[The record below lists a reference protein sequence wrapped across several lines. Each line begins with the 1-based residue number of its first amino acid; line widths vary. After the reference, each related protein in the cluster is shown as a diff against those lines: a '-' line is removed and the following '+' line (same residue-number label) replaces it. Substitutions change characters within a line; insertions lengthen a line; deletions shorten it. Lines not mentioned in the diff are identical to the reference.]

1 MICLQNVVVVHSSE
15 ITLQA
20 STPVARTSSKGDPR
34 AGRWLSGKVRSC
46 WTQRWRFLKPMGV
59 PTIAGW
65 FIIEDPIEIKWMS
78 WGEPHVRTLSEL
90 GSSNSSTSISSICFP
105 HWFIHQK
112 WGIYWEY
119 GWSIGHRSPAGVT
132 LGRCHAQAVRGASG
146 AFWSWSF
153 WSLRWDA
160 YWETLGTTVIHDWKK
175 RRWWAYVGHDIDI
188 DLFIYT
194 YPAIRLSI
202 HLPTYL
208 PIYLSTYLPIYLST
222 CLPIYLSTCLAVC
235 LPVCLSVCLYGWFLV
250 SFSDPEAAGN
260 HVSCRCWAYT
270 YVYGGFHK
278 WGIPKMVGL

>member
-1 MICLQNVVVVHSSE
+1 
-15 ITLQA
+15 
-20 STPVARTSSKGDPR
+20 
-34 AGRWLSGKVRSC
+34 
-46 WTQRWRFLKPMGV
+46 
-59 PTIAGW
+59 
-65 FIIEDPIEIKWMS
+65 MS
-78 WGEPHVRTLSEL
+78 WGVPHVRTLSEL

-160 YWETLGTTVIHDWKK
+160 YWETLGTTVIHDFKK
-175 RRWWAYVGHDIDI
+175 RRWWVYVGHDIDI

-208 PIYLSTYLPIYLST
+208 PIYLSTYLPV
-222 CLPIYLSTCLAVC
+222 YLSTCLAVC
-235 LPVCLSVCLYGWFLV
+235 LPVCLSVWLV
-250 SFSDPEAAGN
+250 S
-260 HVSCRCWAYT
+260 R
-270 YVYGGFHK
+270 
-278 WGIPKMVGL
+278 